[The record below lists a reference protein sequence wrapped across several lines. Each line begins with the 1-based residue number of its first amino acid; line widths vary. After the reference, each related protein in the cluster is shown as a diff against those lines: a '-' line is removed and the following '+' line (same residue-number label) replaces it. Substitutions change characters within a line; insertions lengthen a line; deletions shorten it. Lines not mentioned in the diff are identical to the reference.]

1 MSSEDHRTSE
11 NPDQTQSAEP
21 TSAAHLD
28 REILQTLQE
37 VMEGQFP
44 ELINTFINDSE
55 ERIRSLQKA
64 LATRDQ
70 EAVRRQAHSFKGSCN
85 NLGAVRLAEFCQ
97 VMEDGGREGELD
109 GLEHQL
115 VNIQQE
121 FSQLKSILNTLTE

>member
-1 MSSEDHRTSE
+1 MSSEDHRTGE
-11 NPDQTQSAEP
+11 NRDPAQTAEP
-21 TSAAHLD
+21 ASAAHLD

-44 ELINTFINDSE
+44 ELINTFVNDSE
-55 ERIRSLQKA
+55 ERIRNLQKA

-70 EAVRRQAHSFKGSCN
+70 ETVRRQAHSFKGSCN
-85 NLGAVRLAEFCQ
+85 NLGAVRLAELCQ
-97 VMEDGGREGELD
+97 VMEDGGREGKLD
-109 GLEHQL
+109 GLEHEL

>member
-1 MSSEDHRTSE
+1 MSSEDHRTGE
-11 NPDQTQSAEP
+11 NRDQSQTPDQASVT
-21 TSAAHLD
+21 HLD

-44 ELINTFINDSE
+44 ELINTFLNDSE

-85 NLGAVRLAEFCQ
+85 NLGAVRLAAFCQ
-97 VMEDGGREGELD
+97 VMEEGGREGKLD
-109 GLEHQL
+109 GLENEL